1 MAVTLVV
8 CCTWFTFICE
18 ARGLVQTRPLAET
31 DCIRWIFEKYDLDM
45 YHKSVTTYEQ
55 ALTTPVGLAMS
66 AAVFEGT
73 QALVEARAREA
84 ARENGA
90 SASCAFHSGKWQ
102 PCLPTLPMGH
112 LRAVDWAQLG
122 HSNFLRAH
130 GGLLDSEVLLY
141 RASVPRSA
149 TWDGVMLDD
158 RVLMREA
165 PRGTKLGES
174 KQAAAAVKAYPR
186 FGLEAK
192 PSKRERDAIEADFWG
207 AHVRGGE
214 GWARVNDSGMR
225 RPVGAL
231 LALCELGAVSGDLW

>member
-1 MAVTLVV
+1 
-8 CCTWFTFICE
+8 
-18 ARGLVQTRPLAET
+18 
-31 DCIRWIFEKYDLDM
+31 M
-45 YHKSVTTYEQ
+45 YHKCATSYEQ
-55 ALTTPVGLAMS
+55 ALTTSVGPAMS

-141 RASVPRSA
+141 RASVPRST

-174 KQAAAAVKAYPR
+174 KQAAGAVKAYQR

-192 PSKRERDAIEADFWG
+192 PLKRERDAIESDFWG
-207 AHVRGGE
+207 AHVHGGE
-214 GWARVNDSGMR
+214 GWARVNHSGML
-225 RPVGAL
+225 RPAGA
-231 LALCELGAVSGDLW
+231 